1 MNAQLT
7 KVPQGA
13 PPAPPANKKKSVRQW
28 MESDEFKLEMLKV
41 LPKHMTPDRMARIA
55 LTAAM
60 KNPKILQCT
69 VESIMQCMLTC
80 SQFGLE
86 PDGRRAHLIPFEDRA
101 NKVILCT
108 LIIDYKGL
116 VELAIRSGKVAH
128 LHADVVREGDLFE
141 FSIGEIKEHVP
152 WFLRRDSDKPAEVGR
167 DIAAYAFARMKDGST
182 AVAVLSI
189 EEIYAIRDGSQG
201 WKAFDKGIT
210 KQSPWDPQNWVSEQ
224 EMKKKTALRR
234 LTKMLP
240 LSPEFRD
247 AIDIDDDEPQVRM
260 VNVTPK
266 TSFLAEPTKPEVQT
280 DPTQTAQQLP
290 PPVDSDDGF
299 SGAPSFDEDRK
310 VPAEKTNAQ
319 PPSPPQPA
327 VQPPPVQQQQPP
339 PHEPIKSDSPMSPQ
353 EQLEVLIAGIYGA
366 SFETFK
372 TWAIG
377 AGFMKPD
384 AVAAGFADLGV
395 ALCTKLLKN
404 PAGLKMALVA

>member
-7 KVPQGA
+7 KVPPQGA
-13 PPAPPANKKKSVRQW
+13 PVASPANAKKSVRQW

-41 LPKHMTPDRMARIA
+41 LPRHMTPDRMARIA

-86 PDGRRAHLIPFEDRA
+86 PDGRRAHLIPFEDRNA
-101 NKVILCT
+101 KTIVCT

-128 LHADVVREGDLFE
+128 LHADIVREGDLFE

-152 WFLRRDSDKPAEVGR
+152 WFLRRDADKPAEVGR

-201 WKAFDKGIT
+201 WKAFEKGIT

-266 TSFLAEPTKPEVQT
+266 TSFLPEPTRSDT
-280 DPTQTAQQLP
+280 GTAPTQNTQQLP
-290 PPVDSDDGF
+290 PPVDHEGF
-299 SGAPSFDEDRK
+299 NGPPSFDEDRK
-310 VPAEKTNAQ
+310 APAEKTNAQ
-319 PPSPPQPA
+319 PPSAPQPP
-327 VQPPPVQQQQPP
+327 VQQPSVQQQQPP
-339 PHEPIKSDSPMSPQ
+339 THEPTKSDSPMSPQ
-353 EQLEVLIAGIYGA
+353 EQLEMLVAGIEGA
-366 SFETFK
+366 SFATFK
-372 TWAIG
+372 TWAVG

-384 AVAAGFADLGV
+384 SVAESFADLGV

-404 PAGLKMALVA
+404 PAGLKVALVS